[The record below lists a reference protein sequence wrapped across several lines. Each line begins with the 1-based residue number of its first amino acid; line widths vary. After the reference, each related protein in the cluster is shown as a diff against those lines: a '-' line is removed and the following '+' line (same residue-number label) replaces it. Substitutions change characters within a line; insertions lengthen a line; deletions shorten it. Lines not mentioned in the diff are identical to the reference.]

1 MFSSRELC
9 NLAGKYLSP
18 AQVEEIRR
26 AIRFGRRAH
35 KGQQRA
41 SGEDYIVHPIEVA
54 TILAGMR
61 LDHETV
67 VAAILHDVI
76 EDTPTAKDQI
86 LAEFGNEVAELVDG
100 VSKLTHLSRES
111 RENRALAQA
120 ENFRKILMAMSR
132 DIRVILIKLTDRLH
146 NMRTIDPLPIEKQRR
161 IAQETLDIYAPI
173 ANRLGLRGIWT
184 ELEDLCFRAIHPWRY
199 RIIASHVKKLHGN
212 HKRDLQKVE
221 KEIGRQLRRGF
232 IIKAH
237 IERRKRH
244 IYDLYRKM
252 RAKRIPLE
260 KIRSGY
266 GFEIIVE
273 LPDDCYRALGVVH
286 RLYKPVPGKFKDFIA
301 IPKANG
307 YQSLHTV
314 LFGPLDAPIEIQIR
328 TKEMNRV
335 AEAGIAAHWIYKT
348 GRPGTN
354 AAQRRIRKW
363 VRDILEMQSHAGD
376 SMEFLESVKEDL
388 FPKEIYIF
396 TPDGEIVVL
405 PRGASVIDYAYSIH
419 TDIGNHCIG
428 AKLDGRYVSLQRQLF
443 TGDTIEIIK
452 ADWGRPNASW
462 LDFATTGKARSAI
475 RSYLKNLQS
484 EEAKAIGKQLFERAL
499 AAESMRFDD
508 IPQKPLASLLEE
520 FRLDGIED
528 LHKAIGIGEHI
539 APLVARRLLAG
550 NESAQAITVEP
561 ERATVLSRETAPLY
575 IRGSDGMVVEL
586 GRCCR
591 PIPGDAVIGILSAG
605 RGLTIHT
612 MNCRNAGEHSDQPER
627 WVEVAWEPGVEGD
640 FPVEIRV
647 DMANRAGV
655 LATVASVI
663 ADMNSNID
671 NIDFKSRDGLNS
683 TLNFLLEVRDRAH
696 LEKIIHRIQS
706 IGDVSRIIRT

>member
-1 MFSSRELC
+1 M
-9 NLAGKYLSP
+9 AGKYLSP

-41 SGEDYIVHPIEVA
+41 SGEDYIVHPVQVA

-61 LDHETV
+61 LDRETI

-76 EDTPTAKDQI
+76 EDTPTVKDQI
-86 LAEFGNEVAELVDG
+86 VAEFGNEVAELVDG
-100 VSKLTHLSRES
+100 VSKLTHLS

-146 NMRTIDPLPIEKQRR
+146 NMRTIDPLPIEKQHR
-161 IAQETLDIYAPI
+161 IARETLDIYAPI
-173 ANRLGLRGIWT
+173 ANRLGLRGIWM
-184 ELEDLCFRAIHPWRY
+184 ELEDLCFRALHPWRY
-199 RIIASHVKKLHGN
+199 RIIASHVKKMQGN
-212 HKRDLQKVE
+212 RRRDLQHVE
-221 KEIGRQLRRGF
+221 KEIRRQLRRGF
-232 IIKAH
+232 ILKAH
-237 IERRKRH
+237 IERRERH
-244 IYDLYRKM
+244 LYDFYRKM
-252 RAKRIPLE
+252 RTKRIPLE
-260 KIRSGY
+260 KIRYDY
-266 GFEIIVE
+266 GIKIIVE

-314 LFGPLDAPIEIQIR
+314 LFGPLDAPIDIQIR
-328 TKEMNRV
+328 TNEMNRV
-335 AEAGIAAHWIYKT
+335 AEAGIAAHWTYKT
-348 GRPGTN
+348 GKPATN

-363 VRDILEMQSHAGD
+363 VRDLLEMQSHAGD

-396 TPDGEIVVL
+396 TPSGETVVL
-405 PRGASVIDYAYSIH
+405 PRGATVIDYAYSIH

-428 AKLDGRYVSLQRQLF
+428 AKLGGHYISLQRQLF
-443 TGDTIEIIK
+443 NGDTIEIIK

-475 RSYLKNLQS
+475 RSYLKNLQG
-484 EEAKAIGKQLFERAL
+484 EEAIAIGKQLLERAL
-499 AAESMRFDD
+499 AAESMRFDE
-508 IPQKPLASLLEE
+508 IPQASLAALLEE
-520 FRLDGIED
+520 FRLDGIEE
-528 LHKAIGIGEHI
+528 LHKAIGIGERL

-550 NESAQAITVEP
+550 ESAGAAEP
-561 ERATVLSRETAPLY
+561 EKATLLSRKTAPLY
-575 IRGSDGMVVEL
+575 IRGSDGMVVDL

-612 MNCRNAGEHSDQPER
+612 MNCPRAAEYSNEPER

-696 LEKIIHRIQS
+696 LEKIIHRIRS
-706 IGDVSRIIRT
+706 IGDVSRTIRI